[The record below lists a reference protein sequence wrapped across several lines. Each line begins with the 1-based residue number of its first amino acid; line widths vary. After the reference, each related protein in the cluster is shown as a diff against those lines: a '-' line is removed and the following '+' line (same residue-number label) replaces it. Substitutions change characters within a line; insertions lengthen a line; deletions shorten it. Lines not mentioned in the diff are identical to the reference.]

1 MFAQVIAVTLRI
13 LAFRAGPQD
22 FPYDP
27 RLMAPLVLV
36 AGSANALLF
45 GQVLPLPTALLM
57 AAAMV
62 GGTAL
67 VTRSVLRARAVPE
80 RFNQTFNALLA
91 TAAALTLLML
101 PLFAQVAPLLRKV
114 AEHPELLEQEG
125 GMQLPQGLAF
135 MMNLI
140 NFWNFAVTAFVFRHA
155 ANVQMWLGVVIAL
168 ILAFVVLF
176 CVIFAGLFA
185 GALFGTGAPPSA
197 TVPASV
203 LG

>member
-1 MFAQVIAVTLRI
+1 MYAQVIAATLRI
-13 LAFRAGPQD
+13 LGFRAGPQD

-27 RLMAPLVLV
+27 RLTLPLILV
-36 AGSANALLF
+36 AGGANAALF
-45 GQVLPLPTALLM
+45 GQVLPLATALLM

-91 TAAALTLLML
+91 TAAALTLVML
-101 PLFAQVAPLLRKV
+101 PLFAQVAPILRQV
-114 AEHPELLEQEG
+114 AENPELLEQDSG
-125 GMQLPQGLAF
+125 VRLPQGLAF
-135 MMNLI
+135 LMNLI

-155 ANVQMWLGVVIAL
+155 ANVQLWLGVIIAL

-176 CVIFAGLFA
+176 CVIFAGLIA
-185 GALFGTGAPPSA
+185 GMLFGTGGSPTPPA
-197 TVPASV
+197 V